1 MPRGVNLLAFV
12 AVCTLVPSL
21 VDASS
26 GVKSHM
32 GEHAE
37 ASLLQPTSLSSLLED
52 DLTPPAPDVSHGVEQ
67 LRALL
72 VDARPDLESDL
83 VHANASPLLSL
94 SSLLE
99 EDLTADQEDEKH
111 ASDQLRNYD
120 LV

>member
-1 MPRGVNLLAFV
+1 MGVNLCAFV

-52 DLTPPAPDVSHGVEQ
+52 DLMPPAPESHGVEQ

-83 VHANASPLLSL
+83 VHANATPLLSL

-99 EDLTADQEDEKH
+99 EDLAADQEDEKH